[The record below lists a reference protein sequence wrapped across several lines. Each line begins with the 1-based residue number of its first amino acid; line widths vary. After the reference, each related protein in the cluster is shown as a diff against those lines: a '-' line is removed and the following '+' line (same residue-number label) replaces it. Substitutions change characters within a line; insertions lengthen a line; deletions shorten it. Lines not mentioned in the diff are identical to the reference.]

1 MQENAKVAEFS
12 QISPMNGIAKASGRV
27 RDLPRA
33 PTPVTPWP
41 AAVEPHPKLGGASVR
56 RTVGSAAKWLEKPMI
71 TDNFR
76 ELPRPFPQNVCPAS
90 ECCNPLVGLSRAA
103 LGSADDATLA
113 HASSDAKTDVF
124 KQHLYER
131 FNNLLH
137 NQKRAVPLILY
148 LLIFG
153 CLSRQIY
160 DLVVSYARRTVP
172 LPAANASCRV
182 EGFG

>member
-41 AAVEPHPKLGGASVR
+41 AAVEPHPKLGGSSVR

-90 ECCNPLVGLSRAA
+90 EFCNPLVGLSRAA

-113 HASSDAKTDVF
+113 HASSDAKRMF
-124 KQHLYER
+124 L
-131 FNNLLH
+131 NS
-137 NQKRAVPLILY
+137 
-148 LLIFG
+148 IFMSDSTI
-153 CLSRQIY
+153 CYTIR
-160 DLVVSYARRTVP
+160 
-172 LPAANASCRV
+172 NAQSP
-182 EGFG
+182 

>member
-41 AAVEPHPKLGGASVR
+41 AAVEPHPKLGGSSVR

-90 ECCNPLVGLSRAA
+90 EFCNPLVGLERRIPVEEIE
-103 LGSADDATLA
+103 GFKVN
-113 HASSDAKTDVF
+113 ASSRNGVLTMVVRKSARAQRQAK
-124 KQHLYER
+124 R
-131 FNNLLH
+131 I
-137 NQKRAVPLILY
+137 A
-148 LLIFG
+148 
-153 CLSRQIY
+153 IY
-160 DLVVSYARRTVP
+160 TR
-172 LPAANASCRV
+172 
-182 EGFG
+182 

>member
-1 MQENAKVAEFS
+1 MRQ
-12 QISPMNGIAKASGRV
+12 
-27 RDLPRA
+27 
-33 PTPVTPWP
+33 
-41 AAVEPHPKLGGASVR
+41 
-56 RTVGSAAKWLEKPMI
+56 
-71 TDNFR
+71 
-76 ELPRPFPQNVCPAS
+76 
-90 ECCNPLVGLSRAA
+90 
-103 LGSADDATLA
+103 ATR
-113 HASSDAKTDVF
+113 KRMFF

-148 LLIFG
+148 VLTFG

-160 DLVVSYARRTVP
+160 ALVVSYARRTVP